1 MCMQGKVYY
10 KKLGAF
16 YANTLA
22 HQCFIISRVF
32 QWPTQAAAAL
42 FLSSVAAAAAADGAG
57 VICTTALSNPANFI
71 AEGQHQILQIKVN
84 YMYGYSSNAC
94 RASYVLCN
102 VVCSRTL

>member
-1 MCMQGKVYY
+1 MSISICHSILHVCMQSKVYY

-42 FLSSVAAAAAADGAG
+42 FLSSVAAAAADGSSNSCDGAG
-57 VICTTALSNPANFI
+57 AKCTTALSNPANFI
-71 AEGQHQILQIKVN
+71 AEGQHQILQIK
-84 YMYGYSSNAC
+84 
-94 RASYVLCN
+94 
-102 VVCSRTL
+102 